1 MKFICCL
8 VLLFSLLDF
17 TEAYSKTYAVIIGVS
32 IYDNPLSNLNY
43 ADKDAREFSSFLQKN
58 ADSLNITLLT
68 NADATKDAVLKT
80 IKEKFL
86 LAKENDIVIFFFSGH
101 GAQGKFLCYDS
112 RLGENYLM
120 HEEVKA
126 AFKSSRAKTKI
137 CFADA
142 CFSGSIKTS
151 KENYKKNIG
160 GTKELKSIIDFELI
174 VFMSSQPWQISR
186 EKPALGQGV
195 FTYYLIDGLNGKADA
210 DKSGSITTKE
220 LYVYVRTKVMAST
233 SNEQTPIMFG
243 KFDPQLVL
251 RYL

>member
-1 MKFICCL
+1 MAKFIIF
-8 VLLFSLLDF
+8 VFLLLS
-17 TEAYSKTYAVIIGVS
+17 YSSYAKTYAVIIGIS
-32 IYDNPLSNLNY
+32 LYDNPLSNLNY
-43 ADKDAREFSSFLQKN
+43 ADKDAREFVSFLQKN
-58 ADSLNITLLT
+58 TDSLNITLLT

-86 LAKENDIVIFFFSGH
+86 LAKENDVVIFFFSGH

-112 RLGENYLM
+112 QLGENYLT

-126 AFKSSRAKTKI
+126 AFKSSKAKTKI

-151 KENYKKNIG
+151 KVDYKKSIG
-160 GTKELKSIIDFELI
+160 SNKELKAMIDFELI

-243 KFDPQLVL
+243 KFNPQLVL